1 MAGRVISAVLTLRDR
16 NFSSGLR
23 DASGQL
29 TDFGRQFQRVENRVN
44 SFQKSA
50 VSAFSTVAKSA
61 AGLAAAGITGIG
73 VAAAK
78 TVVEMDSAFS
88 TLSAKT
94 GATGYELEELSA
106 IAKEVYKQGF
116 GESISQA
123 ADDVATLNSMFSDLD
138 YGEVQTI
145 AEGAYTISELWGQEV
160 KDVGKTISTMTK
172 TFDGLGHNE
181 ALDLITTAFQ
191 QTGDASGD
199 LLDTF
204 NEYSTQFKALG
215 YDAEGFT
222 ATLIAGAKSGAF
234 NFDKL
239 ADTAKEGFLKMAEG
253 SDDTKSALSAMGL
266 DANQVISDIGAG
278 GADAQQ
284 AFMAVS
290 SALASIE
297 DPAKRN
303 QLAIAA
309 FGTPLEDLGPQ
320 FATFF
325 GSVNQ
330 DLGNFEGATQNAADA
345 MHNNFGSR
353 MTQVWREL
361 KIGMAEAFNSA
372 GGKELLDAIATKAEE
387 LVPKIQGMVDK
398 AIEFGNSVRDHWGT
412 ISTILASAGAA
423 VGAFVLVMG
432 TMKVISGISALIN
445 GFRTAMALATAGQW
459 AMNAAMLA
467 SPWTW
472 VAVAIAAVVA
482 IGVALY
488 MNWDTVK
495 AKAGELWDKVKEVF
509 GAIYDWGAE
518 KIQGV
523 TGFFSG
529 LYDTVSNFISKITN
543 FKMPDWLS
551 SIGSTIGGA
560 VSAVGNFI
568 NGSHA
573 TGLNRVP
580 FDGYIAE
587 LHKDEMVIPARQ
599 AERLRQQGA
608 NINNIDQMPRN
619 NNTQSSTPVMKT
631 TTTNNP
637 NGGATVIIQ
646 NLNAKGITAAEVVN
660 EFVPL
665 VKMRLANM

>member
-16 NFSSGLR
+16 NFSSGLTN
-23 DASGQL
+23 ASGQL

-78 TVVEMDSAFS
+78 TAIEMDSAFS

-94 GATGYELEELSA
+94 GVTGDELESLKTM
-106 IAKEVYKQGF
+106 AKEVYTNGF
-116 GESISQA
+116 GESLTQVTDDLAVLKQTLGTVDDKTLESTQILGRLSEN
-123 ADDVATLNSMFSDLD
+123 ADVSSVARALRSMTASFPGTTQQQS
-138 YGEVQTI
+138 
-145 AEGAYTISELWGQEV
+145 
-160 KDVGKTISTMTK
+160 
-172 TFDGLGHNE
+172 
-181 ALDLITTAFQ
+181 LDLITKTLQ
-191 QTGDASGD
+191 VGGDASGD

-204 NEYSTQFKALG
+204 NEYSGVVSAAGIEMDTFANIMVNGAK
-215 YDAEGFT
+215 
-222 ATLIAGAKSGAF
+222 AGAR
-234 NFDKL
+234 NYDVV
-239 ADTAKEGFLKMAEG
+239 ADTLKEFNILAKTG
-253 SDDTKSALSAMGL
+253 SDDTRAAFQALGMDADKVAADLAAGGERGEQAYYDTMKALSQLDDTAKYSVGVALMGTKFEDLESKTIEAMGTG
-266 DANQVISDIGAG
+266 I
-278 GADAQQ
+278 
-284 AFMAVS
+284 
-290 SALASIE
+290 
-297 DPAKRN
+297 
-303 QLAIAA
+303 
-309 FGTPLEDLGPQ
+309 DL
-320 FATFF
+320 
-325 GSVNQ
+325 
-330 DLGNFEGATQNAADA
+330 LGDFDGATQKAGESLQ
-345 MHNNFGSR
+345 NNFTSR
-353 MTQVWREL
+353 MTSAWREL
-361 KIGMAEAFNSA
+361 KVGIADAFSSA
-372 GGKELLDAIATKAEE
+372 GGTELLDAIATKAEE

-432 TMKVISGISALIN
+432 TMNVIRGISALIN

-459 AMNAAMLA
+459 AMNTAMLA

-608 NINNIDQMPRN
+608 NIDNIDQMPRN